1 MKNMRN
7 AKFISII
14 LLAAL
19 AWSCNQASKN
29 DLMLSEKRM
38 LASDE
43 AVEPEI
49 VSVRSAITSDNVTT
63 PNIEPKVIKTAN
75 VSIEVSDYLK
85 SRQKVDSIVQKHKG
99 YITNES
105 FQETESIRSNNI
117 TIRIPYQNFNAL
129 LCDVAAIAKKVDYQ
143 NIFTQD
149 VTEEYI
155 DIKTRLDN
163 KLELERTYR
172 KHLRE
177 AKNIEDILKI
187 ENKLAEIRSEIES
200 AQGRLKYIDNQVNL
214 STVSLYVY
222 QKLEYKYIPEAL
234 PSFWQ
239 RLKEGI
245 HSGWKGF
252 LWFIILIFKLWPLW
266 LIGAV
271 GYLAYIKTRGY
282 LKSRKKKEKKEKKL
296 KKKAWINPEIPE

>member
-1 MKNMRN
+1 MRN
-7 AKFISII
+7 TKLLGIII
-14 LLAAL
+14 LAAI
-19 AWSCNQASKN
+19 AWSCNKVSKN
-29 DLMLSEKRM
+29 DLMLPEKSM
-38 LASDE
+38 SAYKD
-43 AVEPEI
+43 AVNPEI
-49 VSVRSAITSDNVTT
+49 LTASSEIASSSVTT
-63 PNIEPKVIKTAN
+63 PNVEPKVIKTAN
-75 VSIEVSDYLK
+75 VSIEVSDYLI
-85 SRQKVDSIVQKHKG
+85 SRQRVDSIVQKHKG

-105 FQETESIRSNNI
+105 YQETESIRSNNI

-129 LCDVAAIAKKVDYQ
+129 LTDLAKIAKKVDYQ

-155 DIKTRLDN
+155 DVKTRLDN

-187 ENKLAEIRSEIES
+187 ENELAEIRSEIES

-214 STVSLYVY
+214 STVSLYIY
-222 QKLEYKYIPEAL
+222 QKLEYRYIPEAL

-239 RLKEGI
+239 RLQEGV

-252 LWFIILIFKLWPLW
+252 SWFIILIFKLWPLW
-266 LIGAV
+266 LISAV
-271 GYLAYIKTRGY
+271 GYLVYKKTRGY

-296 KKKAWINPEIPE
+296 KKKTGVSPEITE

>member
-1 MKNMRN
+1 MRN

-19 AWSCNQASKN
+19 VWSCNQASKN
-29 DLMLSEKRM
+29 DLMLPEKRM

-43 AVEPEI
+43 AATPEV
-49 VSVRSAITSDNVTT
+49 VSDRSANNSDNLAT
-63 PNIEPKVIKTAN
+63 PNIEQKVIKTAN
-75 VSIEVSDYLK
+75 VSIEVSNYLK
-85 SRQKVDSIVQKHKG
+85 SRQRVDSIVQKHKG

-129 LCDVAAIAKKVDYQ
+129 LSDMAAIAKKVDYQ

-155 DIKTRLDN
+155 DVKTRLDN

-214 STVSLYVY
+214 STVSLYIY
-222 QKLEYKYIPEAL
+222 QKLEYRYIPEAL

-239 RLKEGI
+239 RLKEGV

-266 LIGAV
+266 LISAV
-271 GYLAYIKTRGY
+271 GFLVYKKTKGY
-282 LKSRKKKEKKEKKL
+282 LKSRKKREKKEKKL
-296 KKKAWINPEIPE
+296 KKKTGLSPEITE

>member
-1 MKNMRN
+1 MRN
-7 AKFISII
+7 AKLLSIVI
-14 LLAAL
+14 LAAL
-19 AWSCNQASKN
+19 AWSCNKASKN
-29 DLMLSEKRM
+29 DLILPEKSM
-38 LASDE
+38 LASGE
-43 AVEPEI
+43 AEGPEM
-49 VSVRSAITSDNVTT
+49 VSARSAIASDNVTT
-63 PNIEPKVIKTAN
+63 SNIEPKVIKTAN

-85 SRQKVDSIVQKHKG
+85 SRQRVDSIVEKHKG
-99 YITNES
+99 YITNEN

-129 LCDVAAIAKKVDYQ
+129 LTDVAKIAKKVDYQ

-155 DIKTRLDN
+155 DVKTRLDN

-200 AQGRLKYIDNQVNL
+200 AQGRLKYIENQVNL
-214 STVSLYVY
+214 SMVSLYIY
-222 QKLEYKYIPEAL
+222 QKLEYRYIPEEL
-234 PSFWQ
+234 PGFWQ
-239 RLKEGI
+239 RLKEGV

-266 LIGAV
+266 LSGTV
-271 GYLAYIKTRGY
+271 GYLAYKKTRGY
-282 LKSRKKKEKKEKKL
+282 LKSRKKREKKEKKR
-296 KKKAWINPEIPE
+296 KKKTGVNPEILE

>member
-1 MKNMRN
+1 MRN
-7 AKFISII
+7 TKFLGIII
-14 LLAAL
+14 LAAI
-19 AWSCNQASKN
+19 AWSCNKASKN
-29 DLMLSEKRM
+29 DLMLPEKSM
-38 LASDE
+38 SAYKE
-43 AVEPEI
+43 AVNPEI
-49 VSVRSAITSDNVTT
+49 LNARSEIPSSNLTT
-63 PNIEPKVIKTAN
+63 PNVEPKVIKTAN
-75 VSIEVSDYLK
+75 VSIEVSDYLI
-85 SRQKVDSIVQKHKG
+85 SRQRVDSIIQKHRG

-105 FQETESIRSNNI
+105 YQETESIRSNNI

-129 LCDVAAIAKKVDYQ
+129 LTDLAKIAKKVDYQ
-143 NIFTQD
+143 NLFTQD

-155 DIKTRLDN
+155 DVKTRLDN

-187 ENKLAEIRSEIES
+187 ENELAEIRSEIES

-214 STVSLYVY
+214 STVSLYIY
-222 QKLEYKYIPEAL
+222 QKLEYRYIPEAL

-239 RLKEGI
+239 RLQEGV

-266 LIGAV
+266 LISAV
-271 GYLAYIKTRGY
+271 GYLVYKKTRGY

-296 KKKAWINPEIPE
+296 KKKTGVSPEITE